1 VLLKALQ
8 SVKISGLYCEFGV
21 YQGYTLNYI
30 QSNTTQTIH
39 GFDSFKGLPEFW
51 IDGFDKKAFE
61 LPQTPQFSENVQI
74 HEGYYEDSL
83 PTFLATHKE
92 AFAFLHIDCDLY
104 SSTKTIF
111 DLCKER
117 IVPGTVISFDEYFNY
132 PGWQNGEY
140 KAF

>member
-1 VLLKALQ
+1 
-8 SVKISGLYCEFGV
+8 
-21 YQGYTLNYI
+21 
-30 QSNTTQTIH
+30 
-39 GFDSFKGLPEFW
+39 
-51 IDGFDKKAFE
+51 
-61 LPQTPQFSENVQI
+61 LPQTPQFSGNVQI
-74 HEGYYEDSL
+74 HEGYYEESL

-117 IVPGTVISFDEYFNY
+117 IIPGTVISFDEYFNY

-140 KAF
+140 KAFQDLTKKIGLKYEDIICNPMHLQVTIRIIG